1 MSESLIVEEVM
12 QAALS
17 GTLATMLLYG
27 VTCMQTFHYWQTY
40 EHDRKTL
47 KYMVILSRT
56 HTKIYLKLS

>member
-40 EHDRKTL
+40 ENDRKTL
-47 KYMVILSRT
+47 KFMVILSDVCT
-56 HTKIYLKLS
+56 QGFI